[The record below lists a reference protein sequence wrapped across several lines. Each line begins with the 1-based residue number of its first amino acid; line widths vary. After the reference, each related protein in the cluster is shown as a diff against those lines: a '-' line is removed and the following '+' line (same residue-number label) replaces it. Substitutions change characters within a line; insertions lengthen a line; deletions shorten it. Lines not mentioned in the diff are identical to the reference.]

1 MSTRYK
7 FVDNNAV
14 YFTTST
20 VVGWSDIFTREIYK
34 TILLESIRYCQL
46 NQGLKIHAWVLMTN
60 HLHTICSCNEGK
72 DLGLIW
78 RNIKSY
84 TAMKSIDAI
93 INHPKESR
101 KEQLLQIFEDAG
113 KKSSS
118 NFKYQFWQHENHPV
132 LLESTAMYNQRL
144 NYLHWNPV
152 VMGFVNEPL
161 HWLYS
166 SAVDYFTERK
176 GLLQIDILDDF

>member
-7 FVDNNAV
+7 FVDNTAV

-20 VVGWSDIFTREIYK
+20 VVGWTDIFTREMYK
-34 TILLESIRYCQL
+34 TILLDSIRYCQL

-60 HLHTICSCNEGK
+60 HLHTICSCKEGK

-84 TAMKSIDAI
+84 TAMKSINAI
-93 INHPKESR
+93 INNTKESR
-101 KEQLLQIFEDAG
+101 KEQLLRIFEDAG

-118 NFKYQFWQHENHPV
+118 NFHRRRTPSCV
-132 LLESTAMYNQRL
+132 IIVTIASVSIL
-144 NYLHWNPV
+144 
-152 VMGFVNEPL
+152 
-161 HWLYS
+161 S
-166 SAVDYFTERK
+166 SAYRSF
-176 GLLQIDILDDF
+176 

>member
-7 FVDNNAV
+7 FVNHNAM

-20 VVGWSDIFTREIYK
+20 VVGWTDIFTREIYK
-34 TILLESIRYCQL
+34 KILLESIKYCQL

-60 HLHTICSCNEGK
+60 HLHTICSCKEGK
-72 DLGLIW
+72 GLGLIW

-84 TAMKSIDAI
+84 TAMKSIGAI

-118 NFKYQFWQHENHPV
+118 NFKY
-132 LLESTAMYNQRL
+132 
-144 NYLHWNPV
+144 
-152 VMGFVNEPL
+152 
-161 HWLYS
+161 
-166 SAVDYFTERK
+166 
-176 GLLQIDILDDF
+176 